1 MTSSKHM
8 TSLKC
13 MTYISDRN
21 QMSNLNVGKLSLAF
35 RLDAV

>member
-13 MTYISDRN
+13 IIYIAGH
-21 QMSNLNVGKLSLAF
+21 NV
-35 RLDAV
+35 